1 MTDVVMKMMTY
12 GQPSASIRLSLA
24 TAPWICR
31 RSTPCLPCPGPSWEA
46 CAGEGGWMVF
56 LVLRW
61 ILSMATMRW
70 TLCKDKHPPLSPS
83 CKPST
88 WSGSST
94 VEPTSAFPLHIYQA
108 QEILAVWAQHKQ
120 THQDNHWSWLG
131 CALRK
136 TLVNQKE
143 TKKRNETWSRIKRS
157 YWQML

>member
-1 MTDVVMKMMTY
+1 MTY

-56 LVLRW
+56 LILRW

-70 TLCKDKHPPLSPS
+70 TLCKDKHPPPSPS

-88 WSGSST
+88 WLGSST
-94 VEPTSAFPLHIYQA
+94 VKPTSALPLHIYQA
-108 QEILAVWAQHKQ
+108 QEISAVWAQHKQ
-120 THQDNHWSWLG
+120 RHHDKHHQSGLAWMCTEEDPGQSKG
-131 CALRK
+131 DEKAKRD
-136 TLVNQKE
+136 LVKD
-143 TKKRNETWSRIKRS
+143 
-157 YWQML
+157 